1 MNSHWSFAASPPVA
15 ALALA
20 GWMVCVWLAILQW
33 RRRGG
38 GGGLAAIEGM
48 RLLAVSMVCLALFK
62 PEIVQE
68 IPHTEQPKVV
78 VLRDVSGS
86 MATRDIRAPDG
97 AVCTRAE
104 WMAANAP
111 LAKLSAPATPP
122 RWQPLAAKGRL
133 AIEDFGAPPPAN
145 STEEEGTDLDGA
157 LQRVLA
163 RTENLKAVLVLS
175 DGDWNLGQSPLVAA
189 TKYSARAIPI
199 YTVGVGSETPLPDLI
214 LDHSDVPAYG
224 LLGDQI
230 TVPFHIRSHLSR
242 EVRSA
247 VVLSGSDGET
257 ARKVVTIPAYGE
269 VADSLVWTPSNA
281 GDYNLDLHLPVEPDE
296 AIRDNNDQHFRI
308 AVRTEK
314 LKVLVV
320 ESAPRWEYRYLRN
333 ALMRDPGV
341 DVQTLL
347 LHPGMAPGSGLG
359 YIQSFPAGKD
369 ELSRFD
375 VIFLGDVGYGEGELN
390 TGDIDGIRAVVEQ
403 QGSGLILLPGSRGRE
418 ASLAATRLNDLLPV
432 DFDAGAPGGLGTQG
446 ESHILLTAEGKGHLL
461 TMLAPDDATNAA
473 IWRDLP
479 GFYWCA
485 AVLDTRPGAEVLA
498 VHSILRNGE
507 GRVPLLVTRPFGNG
521 KVLFMGTDGAW
532 RWRLGVE
539 DKYHYRFWGQVIRW
553 MAHQRHLAQGER
565 IRLSFSPE
573 SPRAGDTVTLLAT
586 LFDSAGFPVAPK
598 RNGTVSV
605 RIGAFSGATE
615 HLDLTAV
622 PGGWGVFKGD
632 YTPRAGGRLHV
643 SVRNESGDQHLE
655 TDLNVERSN
664 REKAGEPANLAILR
678 DIAALTRGL
687 AGGTADL
694 DAILNKIALL
704 PEPRPIE
711 QRIPLWSEWYTA
723 AALLAL
729 FAAYWTARKLSGLT

>member
-1 MNSHWSFAASPPVA
+1 MISHWSFSASPPVA

-20 GWMVCVWLAILQW
+20 GWIACVWLAILQW

-38 GGGLAAIEGM
+38 GARLAAIEGT
-48 RLLAVSMVCLALFK
+48 RILAVSLVCLALFK

-68 IPHTEQPKVV
+68 IPHVEQPKVV
-78 VLRDVSGS
+78 ILRDVSGS
-86 MATRDIRAPDG
+86 MGTRDVRSPDG
-97 AVCTRAE
+97 AVQTRAQ
-104 WMAANAP
+104 WLAANAI
-111 LAKLSAPATPP
+111 PAH
-122 RWQPLAAKGRL
+122 WQPLAAKGQL
-133 AIEDFGAPPPAN
+133 AIEDFGASPPAD
-145 STEEEGTDLDGA
+145 SMEEEGTDLEGA
-157 LQRVLA
+157 LSRGLA

-199 YTVGVGSETPLPDLI
+199 YTVGVGSEMPLPDLI

-230 TVPFHIRSHLSR
+230 TIPFHIRSHLSR
-242 EVRSA
+242 EVQTS
-247 VVLSGSDGET
+247 VVLSGATNEIGEM
-257 ARKVVTIPAYGE
+257 ARKSITIPAFGE
-269 VADSLVWTPSNA
+269 VADSLVWTPSDA

-296 AIRDNNDQHFRI
+296 AIADNNDQHFRI

-314 LKVLVV
+314 LKVLIVD
-320 ESAPRWEYRYLRN
+320 SLPRWEYRYLRN

-347 LHPGMAPGSGLG
+347 FQPGMQPGVGLD
-359 YIQSFPAGKD
+359 YLQSFPVGK
-369 ELSRFD
+369 EQLSEYD
-375 VIFLGDVGYGEGELN
+375 VIFLGDVGLGQGELSN
-390 TGDIDGIRAVVEQ
+390 EDIDGIRALVEQ
-403 QGSGLILLPGSRGRE
+403 QGSGLVLLPGSRGRE
-418 ASLAATRLNDLLPV
+418 NTLMQTRLNDLLPV
-432 DFDAGAPGGLGTQG
+432 DFDTAQPGGLGTPS

-461 TMLAPDDATNAA
+461 TLLAPDDATNAA
-473 IWRDLP
+473 IWKNLP

-485 AVLDTRPGAEVLA
+485 AVTSTRPGAEVLA
-498 VHSILRNGE
+498 VHTTLRNEE
-507 GRVPLLVTRPFGNG
+507 GRIPLLVTRPFGNG

-573 SPRAGDTVTLLAT
+573 TPRTGDSVSLLAT
-586 LFDSAGFPVAPK
+586 VFDSAGFPVT
-598 RNGTVSV
+598 NGNVSARIV
-605 RIGAFSGATE
+605 AASGTSERIGE
-615 HLDLTAV
+615 HLDLAAV

-632 YTPRAGGRLHV
+632 YTPRVSGRLHV
-643 SVRNESGDQHLE
+643 IVKNEAGDQQLE
-655 TDLNVERSN
+655 TDLNVERSS
-664 REKAGEPANLAILR
+664 REKVGEPANLAILR
-678 DIAALTRGL
+678 DIATLTRGV

-694 DAILNKIALL
+694 DGILGKIALL

-711 QRIPLWSEWYTA
+711 QRIHLWSEWYTA
-723 AALLAL
+723 VALLGL